1 MRNIFH
7 LCILLALCTALLP
20 AVADITPDRM
30 LLLRGAIALHEG
42 RAQEAVADLR
52 EAADLRLD
60 DWQCQMLYGQALGA
74 AGLNAMAAGQLRRA
88 MLLAPTRQEPW
99 RALATFAKNA
109 GDLPLELFAIN
120 GLLRFFPEDPLML
133 RRLADVQTA
142 LKQPE
147 AAARATAMWESS
159 LPPLQLDAEY
169 TISGRKAT
177 MQELRMILQESPN
190 HPGALPA
197 LAGLEWKAGNREAA
211 LNILQRVIKLRP
223 NDPIII
229 NSYAHACFVLGK
241 PAEALKVLHDA
252 APLGNYDLDHALVN
266 WSLSQGKY
274 AEAIEPLERMLM
286 REPVNPN
293 INRLLGVAAM
303 MSGDYDT
310 ALAGFKVS
318 WMKLPD
324 PVTAQHYVTTLLLA
338 GKEKDADDLLNRA
351 MTLFPQDTTLKLMLI
366 QRLCAT
372 DKLPQ
377 AAQLTVDVSKA
388 RPETVP
394 LLILAGE
401 RYLQAGFTQKAY
413 DTAAALRDNYSTD
426 VVAIQG
432 AIRLFRRLAA
442 LTEARG
448 ILTRYLGPNVKSP
461 MGWTA
466 IMLEIANYAL
476 ESNQLPEAESALNE
490 LFKRDATYR
499 PAYFALG
506 RLRLQQRQWSDAI
519 RLYTQALTR
528 WPDDPELLL
537 ALARTAR
544 EAGNYDLA
552 LQTYGR
558 LRLKAVSA
566 ASWLE
571 PAEIYHI
578 QGDEATARTCWQ
590 NAMEQ
595 PGGGVRARLAMLI
608 SFEGAGE
615 ATKAADA
622 LTELKTYLATE
633 REHKSLTW
641 KSFLAAYNL
650 SPTPEETDALLLMAP
665 DLIDPTP
672 LEHWRK
678 PEPPVTD
685 AKPTE
690 AKSADGKLVPATAP

>member
-1 MRNIFH
+1 MRHLFY
-7 LCILLALCTALLP
+7 LCISLVLCCVPLP
-20 AVADITPDRM
+20 VRADITPDRM
-30 LLLRGAIALHEG
+30 LLLRGAISLHEG
-42 RAQEAVADLR
+42 RSQAAVADLR
-52 EAADLRLD
+52 EAAELRLD
-60 DWQCQMLYGQALGA
+60 DWQCQMLYGQALGK
-74 AGLNAMAAGQLRRA
+74 AGLHAMAAGQLRRA
-88 MLLAPTRQEPW
+88 VLLAPTRLEPW
-99 RALATFAKNA
+99 RALAEFAKDA
-109 GDLPLELFAIN
+109 GDSPLELFALS
-120 GLLRFFPEDPLML
+120 GLLRYFPEDPLLL
-133 RRLADVQTA
+133 RRLMDVQTI

-147 AAARATAMWESS
+147 AAARAAAAWESS
-159 LPPLQLDAEY
+159 LPPLQLEAEY

-211 LNILQRVIKLRP
+211 LAILQRVIKLRP

-229 NSYAHACFVLGK
+229 NSYAHACFMLGK
-241 PAEALKVLHDA
+241 PAEALKVLNGA
-252 APLGNYDLDHALVN
+252 APLGDYALDHALVN

-274 AEAIEPLERMLM
+274 AEAIEPLQRMLM
-286 REPVNPN
+286 REPVSPN
-293 INRLLGVAAM
+293 TNRLLGVTAM

-310 ALAGFKVS
+310 ALAGLKVS

-338 GKEKDADDLLNRA
+338 GKVQEAEELLSRA
-351 MTLFPQDTTLKLMLI
+351 MTLFPQDTMLKLMLV
-366 QRLCAT
+366 QRYCAT
-372 DKLPQ
+372 EKVPQ
-377 AAQLTVDVSKA
+377 AAQLTLELSKM

-401 RYLQAGFTQKAY
+401 RYYQGGFMQKAY
-413 DTAAALRDNYSTD
+413 DTAAMLRDNYPTD

-506 RLRLQQRQWSDAI
+506 RLRLQQRQWSEVI

-528 WPDDPELLL
+528 WPDDAELLL

-552 LQTYGR
+552 LQTYAR
-558 LRLKAVSA
+558 LRLRTMSA
-566 ASWLE
+566 ESWLE
-571 PAEIYHI
+571 PADIYHI
-578 QGDEATARTCWQ
+578 LGDETTARTCLS
-590 NAMEQ
+590 NAVEQ

-608 SFEGAGE
+608 SYEGAGE
-615 ATKAADA
+615 AERAATA
-622 LTELKTYLATE
+622 LIELKT
-633 REHKSLTW
+633 
-641 KSFLAAYNL
+641 FLAAERERKAKAWKTFLATYSL
-650 SPTPEETDALLLMAP
+650 TPTSEETEALLLMAP
-665 DLIDPTP
+665 DLIDPAP
-672 LEHWRK
+672 LEKWRK
-678 PEPPVTD
+678 PEAPPIEAKPPVETP
-685 AKPTE
+685 A
-690 AKSADGKLVPATAP
+690 AVVPQP